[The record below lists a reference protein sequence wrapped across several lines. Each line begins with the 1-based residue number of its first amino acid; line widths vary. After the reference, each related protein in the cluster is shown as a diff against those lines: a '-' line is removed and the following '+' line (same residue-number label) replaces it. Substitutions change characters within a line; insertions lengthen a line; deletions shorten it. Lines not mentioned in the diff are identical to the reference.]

1 MNTTIA
7 RTAVALAAFAAP
19 LAAQIDVRHGH
30 GRSGSSSTSAST
42 ATDIGGIL
50 TGSSRASSRAEH
62 IPPGQLPPR
71 GMCRV
76 WIDGVPPGQQPAVT
90 DCATA
95 ERTRVANSRVIY
107 GDRESFPGKG
117 KGKFNTSSDG
127 DVARSCSVWDA
138 VVVGGRLTNVCRDDR
153 TVRRDSN
160 GRIIRRDDDDDDDR
174 DEVKANAAAK
184 ANAKAVKASAKAN
197 AKAGKAHGKS
207 GKGHGKGKD
216 SD

>member
-1 MNTTIA
+1 MIRKLSLALVTMA
-7 RTAVALAAFAAP
+7 AAAVPA
-19 LAAQIDVRHGH
+19 AAQIVIGVPRDPVLIR
-30 GRSGSSSTSAST
+30 TSAE
-42 ATDIGGIL
+42 AD
-50 TGSSRASSRAEH
+50 RANKK

-95 ERTRVANSRVIY
+95 ERNRVANSRVIY

-117 KGKFNTSSDG
+117 KGKFKTSSDG
-127 DVARSCSVWDA
+127 EVARRCSVWDA

-160 GRIIRRDDDDDDDR
+160 GRIIRRDDDDDDDDDR
-174 DEVKANAAAK
+174 DEVKGNAAAK
-184 ANAKAVKASAKAN
+184 AHGKAAKASAKAN
-197 AKAGKAHGKS
+197 AKAGKEHGKS
-207 GKGHGKGKD
+207 GKSHGKGKG